1 MIVFDA
7 STLILLAKLDLLET
21 FVNSYRGEVV
31 IPTTVR
37 AEAVPP
43 GSRADAIVIRRT
55 IANRRI
61 TVRKARSVAKVRRLM
76 ADFALGRGE
85 AEALV
90 LALET
95 GSHHLATDDRNAMT
109 ACRALGLEAVSALAV
124 LVRARQKGQLSQEK
138 AEGCLKDLAKYGRY
152 AANVLEEA
160 MRQLLAG
167 G

>member
-1 MIVFDA
+1 VIVFDS
-7 STLILLAKLDLLET
+7 STLILLAKVDLLET

-31 IPTTVR
+31 IPIAVR

-43 GSRADAIVIRRT
+43 GPRANAIVIRRT
-55 IANRRI
+55 IASRRI
-61 TVRKARSVAKVRRLM
+61 TVRKARSAAQVRRLM

-95 GSHHLATDDRNAMT
+95 GSHHVATDDRNAMT
-109 ACRALGLEAVSALAV
+109 ACRALGIEAVSALAV

-138 AEGCLKDLAKYGRY
+138 AEGCARDLAKYGRY
-152 AANVLEEA
+152 AAKVLEEA
-160 MRQLLAG
+160 LRQLVAG